1 MHADPSRIL
10 CPWPTPGRRRCGSTR
25 RPNTAVCGSGGYVF
39 GDGATLQDAA
49 DALVAR
55 LLTLAM
61 SFRSGGMRISREL
74 GPPDLGWFELTYEL
88 GEIAAAGGDIRDRV
102 FGPGRIAA

>member
-1 MHADPSRIL
+1 MADAWTPPLRIHETTGHCRL
-10 CPWPTPGRRRCGSTR
+10 WL
-25 RPNTAVCGSGGYVF
+25 GGYVF

-61 SFRSGGMRISREL
+61 SLRSGGMRISAEL
-74 GPPDLGWFELTYEL
+74 GPPDLGWFEFIYEL
-88 GEIAAAGGDIRDRV
+88 GEIAAAGGDIRNRV
-102 FGPGRIAA
+102 FGPGQIAA

>member
-1 MHADPSRIL
+1 MADAWMPPLRIQE
-10 CPWPTPGRRRCGSTR
+10 T
-25 RPNTAVCGSGGYVF
+25 TAHCRLWLGGYVF

-55 LLTLAM
+55 LLNLAM
-61 SFRSGGMRISREL
+61 SFRSGGGMRISREL
-74 GPPDLGWFELTYEL
+74 GPPDLRWFEFIYEL

-102 FGPGRIAA
+102 FGPSRIAA